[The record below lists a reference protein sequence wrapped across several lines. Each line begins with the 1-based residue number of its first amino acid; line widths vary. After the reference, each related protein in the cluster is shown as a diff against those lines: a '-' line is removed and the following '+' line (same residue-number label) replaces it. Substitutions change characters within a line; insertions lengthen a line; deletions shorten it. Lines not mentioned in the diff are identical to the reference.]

1 MLRRRP
7 ARRADAGLTGWRQLL
22 NKQAE
27 VTGEEKELIF
37 QRSMIYRQAE
47 KDLQGAKDGE
57 GEGAAKAAHKEARQK
72 WRDATDRVA
81 KKYEVPRREPP

>member
-1 MLRRRP
+1 MLWRCP
-7 ARRADAGLTGWRQLL
+7 ARRADAGLTAWRQLL

-27 VTGEEKELIF
+27 VTAEEKELIF
-37 QRSMIYRQAE
+37 QRSMIYRHAE

-57 GEGAAKAAHKEARQK
+57 GESAAKAAHKEARQK
-72 WRDATDRVA
+72 LRDATDRVA

>member
-1 MLRRRP
+1 M
-7 ARRADAGLTGWRQLL
+7 

-27 VTGEEKELIF
+27 VTVEERELVF
-37 QRSMIYRQAE
+37 ERSMIYRQAE
-47 KDLQGAKDGE
+47 KNLQGARDGE
-57 GEGAAKAAHKEARQK
+57 GEVAAKAAHKEARQK

>member
-1 MLRRRP
+1 M
-7 ARRADAGLTGWRQLL
+7 

-27 VTGEEKELIF
+27 VTAEEKELIF

-47 KDLQGAKDGE
+47 KVLQGAKDGE
-57 GEGAAKAAHKEARQK
+57 GESAAKAAHKEARQK

-81 KKYEVPRREPP
+81 KKFEVPPREPP

>member
-1 MLRRRP
+1 M
-7 ARRADAGLTGWRQLL
+7 
-22 NKQAE
+22 NKPAE
-27 VTGEEKELIF
+27 VTAEEKELVS

-57 GEGAAKAAHKEARQK
+57 GESAAKAANKEPRQK

>member
-1 MLRRRP
+1 MNRSS
-7 ARRADAGLTGWRQLL
+7 D
-22 NKQAE
+22 
-27 VTGEEKELIF
+27 VTAEEKELVF

-57 GEGAAKAAHKEARQK
+57 GESAAKAAHKEARQK

>member
-1 MLRRRP
+1 M
-7 ARRADAGLTGWRQLL
+7 

-27 VTGEEKELIF
+27 VTAEEKELIF

-47 KDLQGAKDGE
+47 KDLQGAKDGK
-57 GEGAAKAAHKEARQK
+57 GESAAKAAHKEARQK

-81 KKYEVPRREPP
+81 KKYEVPQREPP

>member
-1 MLRRRP
+1 M
-7 ARRADAGLTGWRQLL
+7 

-27 VTGEEKELIF
+27 VSAEEKELVF

-57 GEGAAKAAHKEARQK
+57 GETSAKAAHKEARQK
-72 WRDATDRVA
+72 WRDAADRVA
-81 KKYEVPRREPP
+81 KKCEVPQREPP

>member
-1 MLRRRP
+1 M
-7 ARRADAGLTGWRQLL
+7 

-27 VTGEEKELIF
+27 VTAEEKELVF

-47 KDLQGAKDGE
+47 KDLLGAKDGE

-81 KKYEVPRREPP
+81 KKCEVPRREPP

>member
-1 MLRRRP
+1 M
-7 ARRADAGLTGWRQLL
+7 

-27 VTGEEKELIF
+27 VTAEEKELVF

-57 GEGAAKAAHKEARQK
+57 GEVAAKAAHKEARQK

>member
-1 MLRRRP
+1 M
-7 ARRADAGLTGWRQLL
+7 

-27 VTGEEKELIF
+27 VTAEEKELIF

-57 GEGAAKAAHKEARQK
+57 GEIAAKAAHKEARQK

-81 KKYEVPRREPP
+81 KKYEVPQREPP

>member
-1 MLRRRP
+1 MNRS
-7 ARRADAGLTGWRQLL
+7 AD
-22 NKQAE
+22 
-27 VTGEEKELIF
+27 VTAEEKELVF

-47 KDLQGAKDGE
+47 KDLQGAKDGK
-57 GEGAAKAAHKEARQK
+57 GEGAAKAAHKEALQK

>member
-1 MLRRRP
+1 M
-7 ARRADAGLTGWRQLL
+7 D
-22 NKQAE
+22 KQAE
-27 VTGEEKELIF
+27 VTAEDKELVF

-57 GEGAAKAAHKEARQK
+57 GETSAKAAHKEARQK

>member
-1 MLRRRP
+1 M
-7 ARRADAGLTGWRQLL
+7 
-22 NKQAE
+22 NKPAE
-27 VTGEEKELIF
+27 VTAEEKELVF

-57 GEGAAKAAHKEARQK
+57 GESAAKSAHKEARQK

>member
-1 MLRRRP
+1 M
-7 ARRADAGLTGWRQLL
+7 

-27 VTGEEKELIF
+27 VTAEEKELVF

-57 GEGAAKAAHKEARQK
+57 GETSAKAAHKEARPK

>member
-1 MLRRRP
+1 M
-7 ARRADAGLTGWRQLL
+7 
-22 NKQAE
+22 NKPTE
-27 VTGEEKELIF
+27 VTAEEKELIF

-57 GEGAAKAAHKEARQK
+57 GEIAAKAAHKEARQK

>member
-1 MLRRRP
+1 M
-7 ARRADAGLTGWRQLL
+7 
-22 NKQAE
+22 NKPAE
-27 VTGEEKELIF
+27 VTAEDKELIF

-57 GEGAAKAAHKEARQK
+57 GETSAKAAHKEARQK

-81 KKYEVPRREPP
+81 KKYEVPQREPP

>member
-1 MLRRRP
+1 M
-7 ARRADAGLTGWRQLL
+7 
-22 NKQAE
+22 NKQTE
-27 VTGEEKELIF
+27 VTTEEKELVF

-57 GEGAAKAAHKEARQK
+57 GEASAKAAHKEARQK

>member
-1 MLRRRP
+1 M
-7 ARRADAGLTGWRQLL
+7 

-27 VTGEEKELIF
+27 VTAEEKELVF
-37 QRSMIYRQAE
+37 ERSMIYRQAE
-47 KDLQGAKDGE
+47 KNLQGARDGE
-57 GEGAAKAAHKEARQK
+57 GETAAKAAHKEARQK

>member
-1 MLRRRP
+1 M
-7 ARRADAGLTGWRQLL
+7 

-27 VTGEEKELIF
+27 VTAEEKELIF

>member
-1 MLRRRP
+1 MN
-7 ARRADAGLTGWRQLL
+7 RA
-22 NKQAE
+22 AE
-27 VTGEEKELIF
+27 VTAEEKELVF

-57 GEGAAKAAHKEARQK
+57 GERAAKAAHKEARQK

>member
-1 MLRRRP
+1 MNRS
-7 ARRADAGLTGWRQLL
+7 AD
-22 NKQAE
+22 
-27 VTGEEKELIF
+27 VTAEEKELVF

-47 KDLQGAKDGE
+47 KDLQGAKDRE